1 MGRDS
6 RGPSETKATSAAT
19 PSIRERFT
27 GYLLGGASGD
37 ALGAPVEFMRL
48 DAIRSRF
55 GEPGIRDFV
64 PAYGLVGAIT
74 DDTQMTLFTAE
85 AMIRSFMRSKDRGI
99 CSVEA
104 VTGYAYHRWLVTQRE
119 RSHCDDFIRDWPGW
133 LFGHKELHKRRAPG
147 NTCLSSL
154 RDAQTAAAFATN
166 DSKGCGAVMRMAPVG
181 LAGWRFG
188 WDPAYIMELGANAGH
203 LTHGHPTG
211 CLAAGAFAVMIHAL
225 LNGAT
230 VLDAANTALTC
241 LARHEG
247 HEETTQALAGACAL
261 ARNGTSP
268 DDAIRQM
275 GEGWVAEEALAIGAY
290 CALVSRSL
298 EDGVILAVNID
309 GDSDSTGSIA
319 GNLLGAIHGVRGI
332 PARWLEQ
339 LELRDVIEEIAGDL
353 HDCVEWAMDDSVP
366 AELPESTHERYKK
379 YPPN

>member
-1 MGRDS
+1 
-6 RGPSETKATSAAT
+6 
-19 PSIRERFT
+19 
-27 GYLLGGASGD
+27 
-37 ALGAPVEFMRL
+37 MRL
-48 DAIRSRF
+48 EAIRSRF

-64 PAYGLVGAIT
+64 PSYGRLGAIT

-85 AMIRSFMRSKDRGI
+85 AMIRSYMRSKDRGI

-203 LTHGHPTG
+203 LTHGHSTG
-211 CLAAGAFAVMIHAL
+211 YLAAGAFAVMIHAL

-241 LARHEG
+241 LAHHEG

-275 GEGWVAEEALAIGAY
+275 GEGWIAVEALAIGAY
-290 CALVSRSL
+290 CALVSSSL

-319 GNLLGAIHGVRGI
+319 GNLLGAIHGVQGI